1 MVDPLPGR
9 IACCLSLC
17 PCELARLANKTETLS
32 LYRLLQQATDSRAR
46 GASLLPSR
54 LYLSR
59 PSPDLFVCHTELF
72 ESRVT
77 SRRGLDTCC
86 AACVI
91 MRTQNRPFRISRRSM
106 CPPPSP
112 IVPRTDPT
120 TDRRRPYPTPEPSRA
135 ACPSS
140 RSILQPATGG
150 AVTSTTTRTAVDV
163 R

>member
-91 MRTQNRPFRISRRSM
+91 IMRERKTLTLFESNFSTGRCARRPPY
-106 CPPPSP
+106 C
-112 IVPRTDPT
+112 T